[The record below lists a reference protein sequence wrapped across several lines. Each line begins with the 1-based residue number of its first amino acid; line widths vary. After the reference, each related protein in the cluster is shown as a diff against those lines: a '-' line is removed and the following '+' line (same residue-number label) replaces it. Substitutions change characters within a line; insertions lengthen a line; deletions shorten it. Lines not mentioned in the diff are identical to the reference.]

1 MRRRL
6 LRGQLGVRC
15 GTLSQHGEPF
25 VTFGSLTDYMNIT
38 PTAKGSRASAMT
50 LLALETMP
58 CGCVAGVYQA
68 RPTVVEVEFVEAKGP
83 HCVFSR
89 HRAGHVTRLGV
100 PESMVA
106 ETGESLA

>member
-1 MRRRL
+1 MMDPSL
-6 LRGQLGVRC
+6 LQA
-15 GTLSQHGEPF
+15 GTIGALRQSNQR
-25 VTFGSLTDYMNIT
+25 MNISA
-38 PTAKGSRASAMT
+38 PGKNHRAAAMT
-50 LLALETMP
+50 LLALETLP

-89 HRAGHVTRLGV
+89 HRTGHVTRLGV

-106 ETGESLA
+106 DTGEPLV

>member
-1 MRRRL
+1 MSPL
-6 LRGQLGVRC
+6 
-15 GTLSQHGEPF
+15 
-25 VTFGSLTDYMNIT
+25 GSLKSYMNIST
-38 PTAKGSRASAMT
+38 PGKNQRAAAMT
-50 LLALETMP
+50 LLALETLP

-89 HRAGHVTRLGV
+89 HRTGHVTRLGV

-106 ETGESLA
+106 DTGESLV

>member
-1 MRRRL
+1 
-6 LRGQLGVRC
+6 
-15 GTLSQHGEPF
+15 
-25 VTFGSLTDYMNIT
+25 MNISPL
-38 PTAKGSRASAMT
+38 PTRHRTAAMT

-83 HCVFSR
+83 HCVFSG
-89 HRAGHVTRLGV
+89 HRTGQVTRLGV

-106 ETGESLA
+106 ESGEPLV